1 MKLSLDLFDGVVPRL
16 RPHLLKQQ
24 SAQRALNT
32 KLWTGGAEPFKQ
44 PVLVQTFP
52 AGTKK
57 SIFRHGQGRT
67 DENYWMSW
75 TTDVDVAR
83 GPVAGDTQ
91 ERIYFTG
98 DGVPKVTDASIAWA
112 SAPYPSA
119 SYTLGLP
126 SPSAATLSSPATAG
140 TATRIALVYVY
151 VTAWGETGPP
161 STVSNLIDYYGGQ
174 TLTVSGLQTTPV
186 GAYNVTKKYLYIAS
200 TDANGTTAFRFWK
213 EVPVATASTTGV
225 IDFTLLSESVS
236 TPSLVAPPAD
246 LFGIMAH
253 PGGFMVGFTDRDI
266 RRSEVFKPYGWPT
279 AYRDPVPDSI
289 VGGEILGTSVV
300 VCTKGPTYLFTGNDP
315 LNQTKTTLEGW
326 QPCVSKRS
334 INRVTA
340 GVVYA
345 SADGLV
351 LVSGAQALQVVTAN
365 HFTRSQW
372 QAFKP
377 EDSHAAV
384 HDDRY
389 YWWWD
394 NGTTRGLLIFE
405 MGGGGVQQIVES
417 DIHATAAFA
426 DHRKDELYLALANGN
441 LYKWDAGTAATMVWR
456 SKLFHLERPQ
466 NVGAVRIDA
475 EAYPITFRLYGDGVL
490 VDTVTVASQEPA
502 TLRGDERY
510 RDFEFEIEA
519 AAMVNAVA
527 VASSVLDLR
536 NGD

>member
-1 MKLSLDLFDGVVPRL
+1 M
-16 RPHLLKQQ
+16 
-24 SAQRALNT
+24 
-32 KLWTGGAEPFKQ
+32 
-44 PVLVQTFP
+44 QTLP
-52 AGTKK
+52 AGVKK

-67 DENYWMSW
+67 DENYWMAW

-112 SAPYPSA
+112 SSPYPSA

-126 SPSAATLSSPATAG
+126 SASAATLSSPGSTG
-140 TATRIALVYVY
+140 TATRIALVYVF

-174 TLTVSGLQTTPV
+174 TLTVSGLATAPA

-200 TDANGTTAFRFWK
+200 TDANGTTAYRFWK
-213 EVPVATASTTGV
+213 EVPVATTSTTGV
-225 IDFTLLSESVS
+225 IDFTLLSESVA
-236 TPSLVAPPAD
+236 TPSLVAPPTD

-334 INRVTA
+334 IDKVTA

-351 LVSGAQALQVVTAN
+351 LVSGAQALQVVSAN
-365 HFTRSQW
+365 HFTRTQW
-372 QAFKP
+372 QAFRP
-377 EDSHAAV
+377 ETSHAAV

-394 NGTTRGLLIFE
+394 NGTNKGLLIFE
-405 MGGGGVQQIVES
+405 LGNGVQQLVES
-417 DIHATAAFA
+417 DVYATAAFA
-426 DHRKDELYLALANGN
+426 DHRKDELYIALENGN
-441 LYKWDAGTAATMVWR
+441 LYKWDAGAAATMVWR
-456 SKLFHLERPQ
+456 SKLWHLDRPQ
-466 NVGAVRIDA
+466 NVGAVKIDA
-475 EAYPITFRLYGDGVL
+475 AAYPVTFRLYSEGAL
-490 VDTVTVASQEPA
+490 VDTVSVANGDPTTLRGDMRYKDIEFEIEATSLVTTVTVASS
-502 TLRGDERY
+502 
-510 RDFEFEIEA
+510 I
-519 AAMVNAVA
+519 
-527 VASSVLDLR
+527 LDIR
-536 NGD
+536 HGQ